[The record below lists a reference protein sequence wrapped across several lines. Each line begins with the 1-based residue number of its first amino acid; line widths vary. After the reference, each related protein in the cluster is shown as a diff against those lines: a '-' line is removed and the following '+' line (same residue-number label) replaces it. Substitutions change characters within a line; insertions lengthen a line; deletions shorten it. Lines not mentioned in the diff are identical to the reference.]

1 MTTCGY
7 FGGLRR
13 CGFGRRGGGGLLGL
27 GWWLG
32 GRSCASRGKSLTPP
46 DRVGMNSGVS
56 YSSGLRL
63 GWCGL
68 FGFGVGRE
76 AVVVVGLDGNADGF
90 APAVRAEGVDVFVLG
105 DVYGL
110 HESLDQVGDGV
121 GGFGLYIAAHNGWDE
136 ACQGGAEIAGGEVVA
151 GEEVGQ
157 VFAEFLCGA
166 GAGLF
171 LGVVEAETGI
181 VADARRA
188 ATAAVGERKHT
199 QGHAVLW
206 TERGHKSLL
215 RVEFWDCLLAE
226 KSRQDAGATK
236 MALKQKRLAGREAHY
251 FTWVMYQSSD
261 QVVNRKRRR
270 IANLV
275 KTPSF
280 LIFTWC
286 GMRGGKARGE
296 ALTVANGSTNM
307 RRGSLG
313 GAYVIPREKSPDHR
327 EFQGHWPGHRAE
339 AGGKRCACRGSLL
352 SQPGSGGGDI
362 RENPQT
368 WVGRIPGAGRR
379 MPDGRGAP
387 DLRASPIGVRVA

>member
-76 AVVVVGLDGNADGF
+76 ALVVVGLDGNADGF

-105 DVYGL
+105 DVDGL

-171 LGVVEAETGI
+171 LGVVGAEAGI
-181 VADARRA
+181 VAGAIIA
-188 ATAAVGERKHT
+188 ATAAIRERKRT

-206 TERGHKSLL
+206 TESGHKSLL
-215 RVEFWDCLLAE
+215 RVEFWDCGS
-226 KSRQDAGATK
+226 KAG
-236 MALKQKRLAGREAHY
+236 
-251 FTWVMYQSSD
+251 
-261 QVVNRKRRR
+261 
-270 IANLV
+270 
-275 KTPSF
+275 
-280 LIFTWC
+280 
-286 GMRGGKARGE
+286 
-296 ALTVANGSTNM
+296 
-307 RRGSLG
+307 
-313 GAYVIPREKSPDHR
+313 
-327 EFQGHWPGHRAE
+327 RAE
-339 AGGKRCACRGSLL
+339 ARPYTEKEHRLKPVLPRTPAMPAVQNRNAPAGPGRSFQQRYCTITVCRNGSKL
-352 SQPGSGGGDI
+352 S
-362 RENPQT
+362 
-368 WVGRIPGAGRR
+368 
-379 MPDGRGAP
+379 
-387 DLRASPIGVRVA
+387 